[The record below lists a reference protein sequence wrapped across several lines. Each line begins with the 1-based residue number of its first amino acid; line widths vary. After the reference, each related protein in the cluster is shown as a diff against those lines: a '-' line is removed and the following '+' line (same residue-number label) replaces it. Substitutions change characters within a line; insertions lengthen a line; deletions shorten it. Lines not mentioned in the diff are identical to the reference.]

1 MYSRVLGKF
10 VEPQVVVS
18 HFHLREGDVVA
29 DFGAGS
35 GYYMKPLAQAIGRS
49 GTLYLCDIQKNLVD
63 ALGNKAR
70 EERLGNVR
78 PVWCDLEKQRGTKL
92 ADGILDAGLISNTLF
107 QVQDKQAAL
116 LEILRVLRKGGK
128 LFLIDWTD
136 SFGGLGP
143 LPKDVLIESQA
154 RTLLEHAGF
163 SVEGTFPAG
172 DHHYGLMCRK
182 K

>member
-1 MYSRVLGKF
+1 MYPRVLGKF
-10 VEPQVVVS
+10 VEPHTVVS
-18 HFHLREGDVVA
+18 HFHLREGDVVS

-35 GYYMKPLAQAIGRS
+35 GFYMKPLAQAVGRS
-49 GTLYLCDIQKNLVD
+49 GTVYLCEIQKNLVD
-63 ALGNKAR
+63 ALGIKAR

-78 PVWCDLEKQRGTKL
+78 PIWCDLEKKGGTKF

-107 QVQDKQAAL
+107 QISDKSAAL
-116 LEILRVLRKGGK
+116 LEIARVLRKGGK

-154 RTLLEHAGF
+154 RTLLEQAGL

>member
-1 MYSRVLGKF
+1 
-10 VEPQVVVS
+10 VS

-35 GYYMKPLAQAIGRS
+35 GYYMKPLAHAIGRS

-63 ALGNKAR
+63 ALGIKAR

-107 QVQDKQAAL
+107 QVQDKPAAL

>member
-1 MYSRVLGKF
+1 MYPRTLGRF
-10 VEPQVVVS
+10 IDPQVVTS

-35 GYYMKPLAQAIGRS
+35 GYYMRPLAHAVGRS
-49 GTLYLCDIQKNLVD
+49 GTVYLCEIQKNLVD

-70 EERLGNVR
+70 DERLANVR
-78 PVWCDLEKQRGTKL
+78 PLWCDLEKPKGTKL
-92 ADGILDAGLISNTLF
+92 ADGILDAGLVSNVLF
-107 QVQDKQAAL
+107 QMPHKETAL
-116 LEILRVLRKGGK
+116 QEIARVIRKGGK

-143 LPKDVLIESQA
+143 QPKDVLIESQA
-154 RTLLEHAGF
+154 RTLAEQAGF
-163 SVEGTFPAG
+163 SIEGTFPAG